1 MRQEDI
7 CTHFADMSERYLGA
21 VTPPIFQSSLFVD
34 CPNNENGKEG
44 RFAYTRVSNPTTEI
58 AEEKIAALEKGEKAK
73 CFSAGMGAISAAIM
87 HYIKSGCHV
96 VAVASCYGPARRF
109 LEAYMSKFNVTVT
122 FVSGTDTDEIEAAIT
137 YATSLIYLESPSTY
151 LFNLQNLKEVAEI
164 AKRHGVATVI
174 DNTYS
179 TPIFQNPLTYGIDMV
194 VHSTSK
200 YLGGHSDIIG
210 GVVVGK
216 KEDIDQIALNER
228 ELFGAVMSP
237 FDSWLLLRGMRT
249 LSVRMSQH
257 QKNAMEFVNHFAG
270 HPSIKEII
278 YPWHESH
285 PQYMLA
291 KEQMSGC
298 SGLMSLV
305 FDLPSKTIEDISRE
319 LKMFYEGPSWGGY
332 ESMFLPVGT
341 KVEKDTDAV
350 KKGMVRVHIG
360 LENVETLIEDLELAI
375 CKWVK

>member
-7 CTHFADMSERYLGA
+7 CTHLGDLSERYLGA

-73 CFSAGMGAISAAIM
+73 CFSSGMGAISAAIM
-87 HYIKSGCHV
+87 HYVKGGCHV
-96 VAVASCYGPARRF
+96 VGVASCYGPVRRF
-109 LEAYMSKFNVTVT
+109 LEDYLKKFNVSVT
-122 FVSGTDTDEIEAAIT
+122 FVSGTDTNEIEAAIT
-137 YATSLIYLESPSTY
+137 AATSLIYLESPSTY
-151 LFNLQNLKEVAEI
+151 LFNLQNLREVAEA
-164 AKRHGVATVI
+164 AKRHGVSTVI

-179 TPIFQNPLTYGIDMV
+179 TPIYQKPLEYGIDMV

-216 KEDIDQIALNER
+216 KEDIDQISLHER

-237 FDSWLLLRGMRT
+237 FDSWLLLRGIRT
-249 LSVRMSQH
+249 LSVRMAQH
-257 QKNAMEFVNHFAG
+257 QENALEFVKHFAG
-270 HPSIKEII
+270 HTSIKEII

-285 PQYMLA
+285 PQHMLA
-291 KEQMSGC
+291 KTQMSGC

-305 FDLPSKTIEDISRE
+305 FDLPPDTIENISRE
-319 LKMFYEGPSWGGY
+319 LRLFYEGPSWGGY

-341 KVEKDTDAV
+341 KVEKDTDIV

-360 LENVETLIEDLELAI
+360 LENTETLIEDLEHAI
-375 CKWVK
+375 AKCI